1 MGKQIIRLS
10 DGALYVHT
18 REDYENT
25 NKVIM
30 VSKGK
35 KAKAFYP
42 YIPQFI
48 NDLESVKDW
57 TICGFKV
64 EELVKLSLTLRDK
77 GINDVDLRDYNAC
90 YLAGY
95 KRASDDIHAQ
105 LEASVN
111 RMFDDI
117 AKERDNG

>member
-1 MGKQIIRLS
+1 MSKQVELK
-10 DGALYVHT
+10 DGYLYIHT
-18 REDYENT
+18 REDYENA
-25 NKVIM
+25 NKIVMIC
-30 VSKGK
+30 KGK

-57 TICGFKV
+57 TICGYRV
-64 EELVKLSLTLRDK
+64 EDLVILSRTLREK
-77 GINDVDLRDYNAC
+77 GINDVDLKDYNAC
-90 YLAGY
+90 YIAGY

-111 RMFDDI
+111 RMYDTI
-117 AKERDNG
+117 AKEHDNG